1 MTGIIARTKQSDH
14 MNTKCQLTASKMQH
28 VGLRLIN
35 KLFPRNMNND
45 EFNGKVCTRDHT
57 MFIFAL
63 RNINEL

>member
-1 MTGIIARTKQSDH
+1 MK
-14 MNTKCQLTASKMQH
+14 TKCHLAESQMQH

-35 KLFPRNMNND
+35 KLFPRNMKND

-57 MFIFAL
+57 IPIFAL